1 MNETFTVPE
10 VKLAVPQDEKEGNI
24 KNTDEWWYFNNLNYM
39 SFKVDVNK
47 DEIQAGQQMIL
58 CLADQELL
66 NGDELNEAEDILEN
80 EEIKV

>member
-1 MNETFTVPE
+1 
-10 VKLAVPQDEKEGNI
+10 
-24 KNTDEWWYFNNLNYM
+24 
-39 SFKVDVNK
+39 
-47 DEIQAGQQMIL
+47 MIL

>member
-47 DEIQAGQQMIL
+47 DEI
-58 CLADQELL
+58 
-66 NGDELNEAEDILEN
+66 
-80 EEIKV
+80 